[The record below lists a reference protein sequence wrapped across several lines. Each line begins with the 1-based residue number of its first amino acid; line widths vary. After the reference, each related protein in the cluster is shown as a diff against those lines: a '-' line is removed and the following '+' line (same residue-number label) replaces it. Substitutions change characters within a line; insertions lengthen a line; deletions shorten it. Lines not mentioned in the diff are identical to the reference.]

1 MEEVTISQEAPDQDF
16 VRRSSDKQ
24 ASDHAI
30 AEQLDRNA
38 VDEELEKVLS
48 VHRATIKV
56 LGAGGGG
63 NNTINRLTEVGVTGC
78 ETIAINTDAQDL
90 LYTNADKKIL
100 IGRESTKGLGAGSMP
115 KLGEEAAKESEH
127 EIRKAI
133 QGADLVFLTCGMGG
147 GTGTGSLPVAADI
160 AKKAGALVVGIV
172 TMPFTMEG
180 QKRYE
185 NAINGLE
192 RLENVVDTLIV
203 IPNDKLIEL
212 VPDLPLHTAFKVADE
227 LLTNAVKGIAELVT
241 RAGLVNLDFADIRTV
256 MGDGGVSLIGVG
268 ESDSDK
274 RAQEAVEKALNNP
287 LLDVDVTGATGA
299 LINVSGGPSMTLEE
313 ARNVIATVSDK
324 LDENARIIWGAQISE
339 DLKNTIRVLLIIT
352 GVNSSQIFGTR
363 KTITGTRREE
373 MRDDLGIDFL

>member
-1 MEEVTISQEAPDQDF
+1 MEEVRISQEDPEENF
-16 VRRSSDKQ
+16 VRRTSDAP
-24 ASDHAI
+24 ASDAAI
-30 AEQLDRNA
+30 QEKYDRNA
-38 VDEELEKVLS
+38 VDEELEKMLS
-48 VHRATIKV
+48 THRATIKV

-63 NNTINRLTEVGVTGC
+63 NNTINRLTEVGVAGC

-100 IGRESTKGLGAGSMP
+100 IGKESTKGLGAGSMP
-115 KLGEEAAKESEH
+115 KIGEESAKESEH
-127 EIRKAI
+127 EIRKALH
-133 QGADLVFLTCGMGG
+133 GADLVFLTCGMGG

-160 AKKAGALVVGIV
+160 AKKSGALVVGIV

-180 QKRYE
+180 AKRYE

-227 LLTNAVKGIAELVT
+227 LLTNAVKGVAELVT
-241 RAGLVNLDFADIRTV
+241 KAGLVNLDFADIRTV
-256 MGDGGVSLIGVG
+256 MGDGGVALIGVG

-274 RAQEAVEKALNNP
+274 RAQEAVEKALSNP

-324 LDENARIIWGAQISE
+324 MDAEARIIWGAQISE

-352 GVNSSQIFGTR
+352 GVKSTQIFGTR
-363 KTITGTRREE
+363 KTISGERREE